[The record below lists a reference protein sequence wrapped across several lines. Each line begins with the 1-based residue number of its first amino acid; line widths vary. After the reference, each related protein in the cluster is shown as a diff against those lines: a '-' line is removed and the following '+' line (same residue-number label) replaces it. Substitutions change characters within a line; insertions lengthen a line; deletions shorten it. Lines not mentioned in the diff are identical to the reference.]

1 MLYLKWRSG
10 EKQSEGRDVVGVEN
24 LRQLTVVVLH
34 AMALVYDHVP
44 PAHLQKISNIYL
56 YILAKEN
63 IQNI

>member
-34 AMALVYDHVP
+34 AMALINDHVP
-44 PAHLQKISNIYL
+44 PAHLQGKISGGFI
-56 YILAKEN
+56 
-63 IQNI
+63 